1 MAKSLT
7 AKKDNVLDR
16 GTISFTI
23 ESRILRELGERLVKQ
38 PEVAVVELIKNAYD
52 ADATECSVEYDP
64 PRSIVVSDD
73 GAGMTLDRFT
83 NGWMRIGTSAKEDI
97 RFSELYLRLI
107 TGEKG
112 IGRFAVRFLGRALSL
127 VSVADDEERGVRTRL
142 TATFDWPKFDR
153 HEDLGRVQVPYELL
167 EVPANTPTGTTL
179 TITRL
184 RTEASRL
191 DLNTVRTGS
200 IGILT
205 PLRSLFRT
213 MTDGDD
219 VEIGDEEGTFADP
232 GFLLKI
238 RVGDDD
244 DEGDVAAAILD
255 AYVLRARLRLQGD
268 KIDLR
273 IHRRGQKAPY
283 LKIVDTY
290 PNEIGKLYADIRFF
304 PRRTGTFTNMPVDG
318 RRAQSW
324 VGSNHGV
331 AVFDR
336 SFRVQPY
343 GSQADDWLR
352 LQADAARNRR
362 DPRSTIAEKHFTMA
376 PQVRADTSQNWM
388 LRLPQS
394 AQLVGLVQV
403 EGKRSNELD
412 PDGDEE
418 GLIASADREG
428 FVENL
433 AFEQLSDLI
442 RGAVEA
448 IAFADR
454 RLQQEEKQ
462 AEQEAL
468 VASIR
473 DRTQTAISEV
483 QRNPNIAAADKVKI
497 VAAIAET
504 QHFVERQE
512 ENAKEREQQLEVMSL
527 LGVVAGFMT
536 HEFGVALQELEHT
549 HKDLVQLA
557 KKAPEFAPQV
567 EAFASHIR
575 QLKEFVTYSSGYIQG
590 SKAAPAKA
598 YPVKPR
604 LQQVKRVFGKYAEER
619 NIDVEIS
626 AEPDLTAA
634 PVPVSLYNGIALNLY
649 TNALK
654 AVTAKVGKQ
663 RGRIAFRAWNE
674 GKWHYLEVSDTGVG
688 IPNALQERVFDPLFT
703 TTQSKNDPLG
713 SGMGLGLALVRRG
726 AEAFGGKAEL
736 VAPPAEFATCVRVR
750 LPLPAGGSR

>member
-1 MAKSLT
+1 MPKTSHANR
-7 AKKDNVLDR
+7 DGMLDR

-38 PEVAVVELIKNAYD
+38 PEVAIVELIKNSYD
-52 ADATECSVEYDP
+52 ADAIECSVEYDP
-64 PRSIVVSDD
+64 PRSIVVSDN

-83 NGWMRIGTSAKEDI
+83 NGWMRIGTSAKEDMQ
-97 RFSELYLRLI
+97 FSDVYSRMI

-127 VSVADDEERGVRTRL
+127 VSVADDEERGIRTRL

-153 HEDLGRVQVPYELL
+153 HEDLGKVQVPYELV
-167 EVPANTPTGTTL
+167 EVSGDTPTGTTL

-205 PLRSLFRT
+205 PLRSLFRA

-219 VEIGDEEGTFADP
+219 IDVVDEEGLLTDP
-232 GFLLKI
+232 GFLLKV
-238 RVGDDD
+238 RVGDDE
-244 DEGDVAAAILD
+244 DEGDVAASILD

-273 IHRRGQKAPY
+273 IYRRGLKSPY

-290 PNEIGKLYADIRFF
+290 PNEIGKLYADLRFF

-324 VGSNHGV
+324 VGANHGV

-352 LQADAARNRR
+352 LQADAARNHR
-362 DPRSTIAEKHFTMA
+362 DPRSTIAGKHFAMS

-412 PDGDEE
+412 PEGDEE

-433 AFEQLSDLI
+433 AFTQLSDLV

-497 VAAIAET
+497 VAAIAQT
-504 QHFVERQE
+504 QQYVERRE
-512 ENAKEREQQLEVMSL
+512 EDAREREQQLEVMSL

-536 HEFGVALQELEHT
+536 HEFGVALQELEST
-549 HKDLVQLA
+549 QKELVELA
-557 KKAPEFAPQV
+557 KSSSKFLPQV
-567 EAFASHIR
+567 ESFAGHIR

-590 SKAAPAKA
+590 SRAAPAKP
-598 YPVKPR
+598 YPVRPR

-626 AEPDLTAA
+626 AEIDLAA
-634 PVPVSLYNGIALNLY
+634 AHVPVSLYNGIALNLY

-663 RGRIAFRAWNE
+663 RGKIAFRAWNE

-688 IPNALQERVFDPLFT
+688 IPNALQDRVFDPLFT

-726 AEAFGGKAEL
+726 AEAFGGRAEL
-736 VAPPAEFATCVRVR
+736 VEPPADFSTCVRVR
-750 LPLPAGGSR
+750 LPLSVGVRR